1 MTMTLDNTDN
11 DNDLNVPNVEIVL
24 HCEEDLDLDPEELV
38 IPHVDSD
45 FGEDEDGRFPNQ
57 AGSLF
62 NKRIVTAAALLGL
75 CVVGFSTAV
84 AVASSNSSIA
94 AVQAQPTNTNTKSS
108 KTPNA
113 KSSKT
118 PKAASKTSKS
128 ANKKTST
135 SPSVSLVPSMSR
147 TLAPSD
153 EPSSVP
159 SVNPSSDPSTQPSDQ
174 PSSVPS
180 VKPSSDPSTQQSE
193 QPSTSSAPSSCVAL
207 ALGAKHTDIEN
218 KFLSSTNTNVSGP
231 SEQQSEQSFY
241 DCGATGE
248 DIKNLLLSANVSGSD
263 SMNDENSPQG
273 KALYWLTCQD
283 SINPPLQPG
292 IDDAQIIQRYIL
304 AVFYYSFKG
313 DSWRNNSGWMGGSN
327 ECDWHKVE
335 CISGVVGV

>member
-1 MTMTLDNTDN
+1 MTMTLNITDTG
-11 DNDLNVPNVEIVL
+11 NDLNVPKVETVL
-24 HCEEDLDLDPEELV
+24 HKHNNTSYCEEDLLDLEEAEA
-38 IPHVDSD
+38 PHV
-45 FGEDEDGRFPNQ
+45 GEDEEHRFSYQDG
-57 AGSLF
+57 GLF
-62 NKRIVTAAALLGL
+62 NKRNVIAAVLFVL
-75 CVVGFSTAV
+75 CIVGFSTAV
-84 AVASSNSSIA
+84 TVASSNSNIA
-94 AVQAQPTNTNTKSS
+94 AVQAQPTNAKSS
-108 KTPNA
+108 KATNA

-128 ANKKTST
+128 ANKNTST
-135 SPSVSLVPSMSR
+135 SPSMLR

-153 EPSSVP
+153 
-159 SVNPSSDPSTQPSDQ
+159 QPS
-174 PSSVPS
+174 PVTSA
-180 VKPSSDPSTQQSE
+180 KPSSDPSKQPSE

-207 ALGAKHTDIEN
+207 ALGAKDTDIEKN
-218 KFLSSTNTNVSGP
+218 VLLSANVSGS

-313 DSWRNNSGWMGGSN
+313 DGWRNNSGWMGGSN

-335 CISGVVGV
+335 CISGVVGVYFACIGVGIC